1 MPRLTPIDPSTATGK
16 AKELLDGV
24 QAALGVTPNLIRTMA
39 QSPSVLDAYLALSK
53 ALSAGTFSAA
63 LQEQIALTVAGENH
77 CDYCAS
83 AHTLVGRKEGV
94 GEDELAANLQG
105 RSGDPHTQAILTLAQ
120 AIVTKRGFVSDQ
132 DLAEARLAGVDD
144 AEIAEVTAGVA
155 KNIFTNYFNHVAQTE
170 VDFPHVSAGEAEAAT
185 AAAA

>member
-1 MPRLTPIDPSTATGK
+1 MPRLTPIDPDTATGR
-16 AKELLDGV
+16 AKDLLDGV
-24 QAALGVTPNLIRTMA
+24 QAALGVTPNLMATMA
-39 QSPSVLDAYLALSK
+39 QSPAVLDAYLALSK
-53 ALSAGTFSAA
+53 ALSAGTLSGA

-83 AHTLVGRKEGV
+83 AHTLLGGNEGIA
-94 GEDELAANLQG
+94 EDELAANLQG
-105 RSGDPHTQAILTLAQ
+105 RSSDPHTQAVLNLAQ

-132 DLAEARLAGVDD
+132 DLTEARLAGVSD

-170 VDFPHVSAGEAEAAT
+170 VDFPHVSAGEAEAA
-185 AAAA
+185 AAVAA